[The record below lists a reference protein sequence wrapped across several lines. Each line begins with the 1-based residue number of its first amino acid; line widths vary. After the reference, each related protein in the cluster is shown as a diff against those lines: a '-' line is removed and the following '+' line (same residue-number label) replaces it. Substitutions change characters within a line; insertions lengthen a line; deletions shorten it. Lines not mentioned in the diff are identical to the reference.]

1 MKKLRNSLLLKKHRF
16 KKKKVELK
24 MRILKIIEDLGVDPV
39 IKETSE
45 PGTLQEDVEQVEQ
58 DGDTKKEQKD
68 SVGD

>member
-1 MKKLRNSLLLKKHRF
+1 
-16 KKKKVELK
+16 

-58 DGDTKKEQKD
+58 NEQDGDTKKEQKD

>member
-1 MKKLRNSLLLKKHRF
+1 
-16 KKKKVELK
+16 